1 MHFSFSKV
9 KEELLKEE
17 FSQIQSA
24 EDLKETTFLCDGHC
38 GDVVLFPHHLMD
50 YLESLSIVKEK
61 ALVIQ
66 VCRVEALSAEV
77 QWCGDMS

>member
-9 KEELLKEE
+9 KEELLKEGFAE
-17 FSQIQSA
+17 IQSA
-24 EDLKETTFLCDGHC
+24 EDLKERTFLCDRHC
-38 GDVVLFPHHLMD
+38 GDVVLFPLHLMD

-66 VCRVEALSAEV
+66 VC
-77 QWCGDMS
+77 